1 VSFITNQW
9 VKMNPT
15 EAATRLVELEREN
28 AALHDALKIGE
39 LPHPM
44 WSKDDLC
51 FQYQQALAERDEETE
66 MRKELERENAAL
78 RGALDAATTSLCTIS
93 QQAGRTKELEE
104 MSQIRGYAF
113 SRYSAAIDAISAREG
128 GAT

>member
-1 VSFITNQW
+1 MSDINTPMSNHAARFI
-9 VKMNPT
+9 KRI
-15 EAATRLVELEREN
+15 E
-28 AALHDALKIGE
+28 
-39 LPHPM
+39 
-44 WSKDDLC
+44 
-51 FQYQQALAERDEETE
+51 
-66 MRKELERENAAL
+66 ELERENAAL